1 MVEIDPAVR
10 DEYRAA
16 WDAWRKQLDALHAA
30 FLDGKEIDAPRLKGL
45 LNREA
50 RAKARYD
57 DARRALLGIPDD
69 SLVAAPGPPRP
80 PGPSRATP
88 EN

>member
-1 MVEIDPAVR
+1 MVHVDPALR
-10 DEYRAA
+10 DDYRAA

-30 FLDGKEIDAPRLKGL
+30 FLDGQELDAPRLKGL

-57 DARRALLGIPDD
+57 EARRALLGIPAD
-69 SLVAAPGPPRP
+69 SAAGAPGPPRP
-80 PGPSRATP
+80 PGPSRATSA
-88 EN
+88 N